1 MNRLISPFQHLR
13 PTQIIALGFL
23 TVILVGTLLLMLPVA
38 SADGTWTP
46 FTDALFSAATSVCVT
61 GLTVVSTANHWSL
74 FGQIIILLLIQ
85 LGGMGVVTMM
95 MMTMLIFHRRIG
107 MKNRILL
114 QTAYGWDSL
123 HQIVRLTKKVVIG
136 TLCVEGIGAL
146 CYLPVLVR
154 KNGIVGIWQSLF
166 LSISAFCNAG
176 MDIIGDNSL
185 ADFRGN
191 VWMNGV
197 TMLLIILGGLGFL
210 VWWEL
215 IRLFKEKR
223 KKKITLK
230 ASLHKMSLH
239 TKIVLITTA
248 VLLAAGTL
256 LVFVCEFSNP
266 DTLGSLSLPDK
277 LLASVFQSVTTRTAG
292 FYTIPQD
299 KLGNATALGSM
310 FLMLIGGSP
319 GGTEGGVKTVT
330 VAMVFVA
337 VISSVKGREE
347 TRVFHRSISDSNVKK
362 GLSIIM
368 LSLSIWFVMTLALCA
383 LEQGDF
389 LTVSYETMSAIGT
402 VGLSRN
408 FTGSLHT
415 GGKLIITMMMYLGRI
430 GPITM
435 AAAFLTKKNS
445 EDFIHLPEENIML
458 G

>member
-1 MNRLISPFQHLR
+1 MKKMRKQVNRLISPFQHLR

-210 VWWEL
+210 VWWE
-215 IRLFKEKR
+215 
-223 KKKITLK
+223 
-230 ASLHKMSLH
+230 
-239 TKIVLITTA
+239 
-248 VLLAAGTL
+248 
-256 LVFVCEFSNP
+256 
-266 DTLGSLSLPDK
+266 
-277 LLASVFQSVTTRTAG
+277 
-292 FYTIPQD
+292 
-299 KLGNATALGSM
+299 
-310 FLMLIGGSP
+310 IGRAH
-319 GGTEGGVKTVT
+319 V
-330 VAMVFVA
+330 
-337 VISSVKGREE
+337 
-347 TRVFHRSISDSNVKK
+347 
-362 GLSIIM
+362 
-368 LSLSIWFVMTLALCA
+368 
-383 LEQGDF
+383 
-389 LTVSYETMSAIGT
+389 
-402 VGLSRN
+402 
-408 FTGSLHT
+408 
-415 GGKLIITMMMYLGRI
+415 
-430 GPITM
+430 
-435 AAAFLTKKNS
+435 
-445 EDFIHLPEENIML
+445 
-458 G
+458 